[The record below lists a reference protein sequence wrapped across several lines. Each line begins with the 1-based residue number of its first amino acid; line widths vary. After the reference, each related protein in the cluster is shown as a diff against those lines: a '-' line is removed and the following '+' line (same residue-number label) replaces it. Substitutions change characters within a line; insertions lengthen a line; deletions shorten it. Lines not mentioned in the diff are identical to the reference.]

1 MLRLRAIRASGDQ
14 GVAIV
19 VAISVM
25 VIALALSLTV
35 VTLAVRQTQDSG
47 TVRQRA
53 VAVNAAEAAVDATF
67 TTFQAAGPT
76 LPCGPT
82 AFPALT
88 ANVPVD
94 APVATIKVDYF
105 KVDGTPITDCAVVQA
120 NLTRKPMRA
129 LVTATATT
137 SGAGTEQAS
146 TRAMQA
152 YVTLLPKMSQG
163 FDKAIFSN
171 GTLTVNNN
179 HEVFGDGADNADVYS
194 NADVVCPNGSNQT
207 YHGSIY
213 AQGKITFVGQCSV
226 AGDVWAKGAVSL
238 QHNQTTVGGGV
249 TSSTSS
255 VSVASL
261 DKVAGTITA
270 YTAVPTGCG
279 SKCISGLLQGPPPA
293 QPFPQMPMSKI
304 DAWSVAAPD
313 GPGYQRVA
321 DVGCTNTIS
330 GLQSAAGLG
339 GAGKVVYTP
348 CAVNINGQDL
358 KLKNDLVIY
367 ATGGFAAANQ
377 VNVTSADGLPH
388 KLYMI
393 VPYGITCGSGSA
405 PFGNITAD
413 NKFAVADNIDLMMYT
428 PCNIDIDNHN
438 DHFGQV
444 FAGGTVNIDNHFDM
458 HFQPLPMFGVDAASL
473 PVMSYKVDIQYKREV
488 RP

>member
-19 VAISVM
+19 VAISVL

-35 VTLAVRQTQDSG
+35 VTLAVRQNADSS

-53 VAVNAAEAAVDATF
+53 VAVNAAEAAVDSTF
-67 TTFQAAGPT
+67 TTFQASGAT

-82 AFPALT
+82 AFAPVT

-94 APVATIKVDYF
+94 APVSTIKVDYF

-120 NLTRKPMRA
+120 NLTRSPMRA
-129 LVTATATT
+129 LVTATAST

-152 YVTLLPKMSQG
+152 YVTLVPKVSRG
-163 FDKAIFSN
+163 FDQAIFSN
-171 GTLTVNNN
+171 GNLTVNNN

-194 NADVVCPNGSNQT
+194 NADVICPSGSNQT
-207 YHGSIY
+207 YHGSIFS
-213 AQGKITFVGQCSV
+213 QGNVTFVGQCSV

-270 YTAVPTGCG
+270 YTTVPAGCG

-293 QPFPQMPMSKI
+293 VPFPQMPYSMI
-304 DAWSVAAPD
+304 DAWSKPAPD
-313 GPGYQRVA
+313 GPGYVRRS
-321 DVGCTNTIS
+321 DLSCTNTVS
-330 GLQSAAGLG
+330 GLQAAANIG
-339 GAGKVVYTP
+339 GAGQVVYTDCP
-348 CAVNINGQDL
+348 VNINGQDL

-367 ATGGFAAANQ
+367 ATGGFAATNQ

-393 VPYGITCGSGSA
+393 VPYGITCGTGTSTYGD
-405 PFGNITAD
+405 ITAD
-413 NKFAVADNIDLMMYT
+413 NKFAVADNVDLMMYT
-428 PCNIDIDNHN
+428 PCDIDIDNHN

-444 FAGGTVNIDNHFDM
+444 FAGGTINIDNHFDM
-458 HFQPLPMFGVDAASL
+458 HFQPLPMFGVDPTSL